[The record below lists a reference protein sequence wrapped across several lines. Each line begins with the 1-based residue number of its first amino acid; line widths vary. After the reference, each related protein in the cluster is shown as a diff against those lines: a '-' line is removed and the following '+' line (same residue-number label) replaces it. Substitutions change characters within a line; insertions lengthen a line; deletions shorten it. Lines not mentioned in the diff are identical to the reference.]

1 MAQVYHKKRFIR
13 EKLKDL
19 PDEIL
24 HRELGEDF
32 DLKNYKLYKPGKT
45 EKDPFGYRGRTVLM
59 EELKVSEEIAKFLTG
74 DAKDVSAK
82 VIRET
87 AARDGMIT
95 MIQKGVLKVLRGET
109 TFEEIN
115 KVL

>member
-1 MAQVYHKKRFIR
+1 
-13 EKLKDL
+13 
-19 PDEIL
+19 
-24 HRELGEDF
+24 
-32 DLKNYKLYKPGKT
+32 
-45 EKDPFGYRGRTVLM
+45 M

-95 MIQKGVLKVLRGET
+95 MMQKGVLKVLRGET
-109 TFEEIN
+109 TLEEIN
-115 KVL
+115 RVL